1 MATTVETADGR
12 KTKIVDYVEVE
23 DVTIRFAGDSGDG
36 MQLTGTQFTTTT
48 AQVGNDL
55 STFPDYPSEIR
66 APSGTLYGVSGFQ
79 IHFSSRAIH
88 TPGDRFDTLV
98 AMNPAA
104 LKVNLKQLHEGGNI
118 LLNTDSFDAKNLKLA
133 KYETNPLED
142 DSLRPYKLF
151 PVPITTLTNTAL
163 AETGLSPKE
172 MARSKNFFALGLLY
186 WMYNRPMDAT
196 LEWIKVKFGKSPK
209 VELANTLALKAGYSF
224 GNMTEVFSVQYNVR
238 PAALPAGTYRNVTG
252 NEATAL
258 GMVAACIK
266 SGLPGFLG
274 SYPITPATEILQ
286 ELSRRKNFGFKTFQ
300 AEDEIA
306 GVCTAIGAS
315 FGGSLA
321 FTTTSGPGMAL
332 KTEAIGLALMVELP
346 LVIVNV
352 QRGGPST
359 GLPTKPE
366 QSDLFQAVMGR
377 NGEAPVPVIA
387 ACTPAGCF
395 YGAFEAARIAIKYMT
410 PVILLTDGFLANGS
424 EPWLL
429 PKDEDLPDISVPFA
443 TDPEK
448 FQPYERND
456 HLSRPWAVPG
466 MAGFEH
472 RIGGLEKQHITGNV
486 SHDPMNHQV
495 MVELRAKKIAGIA
508 NDIPDQTVFG
518 PEKGDLAIVGW
529 GGTYGSIRTAVERLE
544 TQGKS
549 VAHIHIRHLNPF
561 PKNLSEL
568 LRGYKKLLVPEM
580 NLGQLAFLLSAHY
593 HFDPI
598 TFAKVQG
605 TPFTPMEIE
614 EKANEILNTL

>member
-1 MATTVETADGR
+1 
-12 KTKIVDYVEVE
+12 
-23 DVTIRFAGDSGDG
+23 
-36 MQLTGTQFTTTT
+36 
-48 AQVGNDL
+48 
-55 STFPDYPSEIR
+55 
-66 APSGTLYGVSGFQ
+66 
-79 IHFSSRAIH
+79 
-88 TPGDRFDTLV
+88 
-98 AMNPAA
+98 
-104 LKVNLKQLHEGGNI
+104 
-118 LLNTDSFDAKNLKLA
+118 
-133 KYETNPLED
+133 
-142 DSLRPYKLF
+142 
-151 PVPITTLTNTAL
+151 
-163 AETGLSPKE
+163 
-172 MARSKNFFALGLLY
+172 
-186 WMYNRPMDAT
+186 
-196 LEWIKVKFGKSPK
+196 
-209 VELANTLALKAGYSF
+209 
-224 GNMTEVFSVQYNVR
+224 
-238 PAALPAGTYRNVTG
+238 
-252 NEATAL
+252 
-258 GMVAACIK
+258 
-266 SGLPGFLG
+266 
-274 SYPITPATEILQ
+274 
-286 ELSRRKNFGFKTFQ
+286 
-300 AEDEIA
+300 
-306 GVCTAIGAS
+306 
-315 FGGSLA
+315 
-321 FTTTSGPGMAL
+321 
-332 KTEAIGLALMVELP
+332 MVELP
-346 LVIVNV
+346 LVIINV

-366 QSDLFQAVMGR
+366 QSDLFQAVLGR
-377 NGEAPVPVIA
+377 NGEAPVPVVA

-395 YGAFEAARIAIKYMT
+395 YGAFEAARIALKYMT

-495 MVELRAKKIAGIA
+495 MVEMRAKKIAGIA

-518 PEKGDLAIVGW
+518 PKQADLAIVGW

-544 TQGKS
+544 AQGKS

-605 TPFTPMEIE
+605 NPFTPMEIE
-614 EKANEILNTL
+614 EKAHEILNTL